1 MFIPLWITN
10 NNNFF
15 SLRLFHF
22 EGPYHNFYKHCKIK
36 NII

>member
-1 MFIPLWITN
+1 MVFENIKLDKKIMFIPLWITN

-22 EGPYHNFYKHCKIK
+22 ER
-36 NII
+36 